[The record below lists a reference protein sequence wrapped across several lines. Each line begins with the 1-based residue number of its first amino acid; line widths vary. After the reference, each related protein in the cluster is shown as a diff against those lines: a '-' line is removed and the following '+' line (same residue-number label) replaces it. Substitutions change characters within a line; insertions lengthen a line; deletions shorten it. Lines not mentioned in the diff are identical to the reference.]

1 MAMFAERGDER
12 VKLWTMQT
20 RDVWES
26 LQRTGVYR
34 TDTALC
40 WMAEELPH
48 AYSWLAREMTKRVG
62 PPPQGVDYP
71 VWAWYMQNGRHKKPD
86 LRSERWCYGPG
97 DEDYCCIELEIAP
110 QRVLLSD
117 FDVWH
122 SVLNNGLISD
132 TEEEDAA
139 LEAFH
144 ASLADAEKTAYKEK
158 NWERALT
165 FPHSTTTGRRAANGC
180 RRHSGN
186 SGARMF
192 AACAFFAQASTSAL
206 PKSDEGVSGGQKA
219 ASSLY
224 QRKRLFTCR
233 LNPPAARA
241 RR

>member
-1 MAMFAERGDER
+1 MAMFAERGDDR

-20 RDVWES
+20 RQTWDD

-132 TEEEDAA
+132 TEEEDVA

-144 ASLADAEKTAYKEK
+144 ASFSDEEKTAYKEK
-158 NWERALT
+158 NWERVFDISPLNNNWTTRGEWVQAT
-165 FPHSTTTGRRAANGC
+165 FWELRREDVRAVRFFRTGKYKRPPE
-180 RRHSGN
+180 
-186 SGARMF
+186 AR
-192 AACAFFAQASTSAL
+192 
-206 PKSDEGVSGGQKA
+206 
-219 ASSLY
+219 
-224 QRKRLFTCR
+224 
-233 LNPPAARA
+233 
-241 RR
+241 

>member
-86 LRSERWCYGPG
+86 LRSERWGYGPG

-122 SVLNNGLISD
+122 GVLNNGLISD
-132 TEEEDAA
+132 TEEEDVA

-144 ASLADAEKTAYKEK
+144 ASLSDEEKTAYKEK
-158 NWERALT
+158 NWEHVFDISPLSNNWTTRGEWVQATFWELRREDVRAVR
-165 FPHSTTTGRRAANGC
+165 FFRTGKYKRPPE
-180 RRHSGN
+180 
-186 SGARMF
+186 AR
-192 AACAFFAQASTSAL
+192 
-206 PKSDEGVSGGQKA
+206 
-219 ASSLY
+219 
-224 QRKRLFTCR
+224 
-233 LNPPAARA
+233 
-241 RR
+241 

>member
-1 MAMFAERGDER
+1 MAMFAERGDDR

-20 RDVWES
+20 RQTWDD
-26 LQRTGVYR
+26 LQRTGVFR

-40 WMAEELPH
+40 WMAEYFPQ

-86 LRSERWCYGPG
+86 LRSERWGYGPG

-122 SVLNNGLISD
+122 GVLNNGLISD
-132 TEEEDAA
+132 TEEEDVA

-144 ASLADAEKTAYKEK
+144 ASLSDEEKTAYKEK
-158 NWERALT
+158 NWERVFDISPLSNNWTTRGEWVQAT
-165 FPHSTTTGRRAANGC
+165 FWELRREDVRAVRFFRTGKYKRPPE
-180 RRHSGN
+180 
-186 SGARMF
+186 AR
-192 AACAFFAQASTSAL
+192 
-206 PKSDEGVSGGQKA
+206 
-219 ASSLY
+219 
-224 QRKRLFTCR
+224 
-233 LNPPAARA
+233 
-241 RR
+241 

>member
-1 MAMFAERGDER
+1 MAMFAERGDDR

-86 LRSERWCYGPG
+86 LRSERWGYGPG

-132 TEEEDAA
+132 TEEEDVA

-144 ASLADAEKTAYKEK
+144 ESLADAEKTAYKEK
-158 NWERALT
+158 NWERVFDISPLNNNWTTRGEWVQAT
-165 FPHSTTTGRRAANGC
+165 FWELRREDVRAVRFFRTGKYKRPPE
-180 RRHSGN
+180 
-186 SGARMF
+186 AR
-192 AACAFFAQASTSAL
+192 
-206 PKSDEGVSGGQKA
+206 
-219 ASSLY
+219 
-224 QRKRLFTCR
+224 
-233 LNPPAARA
+233 
-241 RR
+241 

>member
-97 DEDYCCIELEIAP
+97 DEDYCCIELEIVP

-117 FDVWH
+117 FDVC
-122 SVLNNGLISD
+122 
-132 TEEEDAA
+132 T
-139 LEAFH
+139 
-144 ASLADAEKTAYKEK
+144 AS
-158 NWERALT
+158 
-165 FPHSTTTGRRAANGC
+165 STTASFLTRRKKTSHWRRSTSRLQTQKRPPTRKRTGRRVFDISPLNNNWTTRANGC
-180 RRHSGN
+180 RPPSGN
-186 SGARMF
+186 SGARMS
-192 AACAFFAQASTSAL
+192 APCAFSAQASTSAL
-206 PKSDEGVSGGQKA
+206 PRRDEGRCGGQKA

>member
-1 MAMFAERGDER
+1 MAMFAERGDDR

-20 RDVWES
+20 RQTWDD

-86 LRSERWCYGPG
+86 LRSERWGYGPG

-132 TEEEDAA
+132 TEEEDVA

-144 ASLADAEKTAYKEK
+144 ASFSDEEKTAYKEK
-158 NWERALT
+158 NWERVFDISPLNNNWTTRGEWVQAT
-165 FPHSTTTGRRAANGC
+165 FWELRREDVRAVRFFRTGKYKRPPE
-180 RRHSGN
+180 
-186 SGARMF
+186 AR
-192 AACAFFAQASTSAL
+192 
-206 PKSDEGVSGGQKA
+206 
-219 ASSLY
+219 
-224 QRKRLFTCR
+224 
-233 LNPPAARA
+233 
-241 RR
+241 

>member
-1 MAMFAERGDER
+1 MAMFAERGDDR

-48 AYSWLAREMTKRVG
+48 AYSWLAREMTKRVS

-122 SVLNNGLISD
+122 GVLNNGLISD
-132 TEEEDAA
+132 TEEEDVA

-144 ASLADAEKTAYKEK
+144 ESLADAEKIAYKEK
-158 NWERALT
+158 NWERVFDISPLNNNWTTRGEWVQAT
-165 FPHSTTTGRRAANGC
+165 FWELRREDVRAVRFFRTGKYKRPPE
-180 RRHSGN
+180 
-186 SGARMF
+186 
-192 AACAFFAQASTSAL
+192 AQ
-206 PKSDEGVSGGQKA
+206 
-219 ASSLY
+219 
-224 QRKRLFTCR
+224 
-233 LNPPAARA
+233 
-241 RR
+241 

>member
-86 LRSERWCYGPG
+86 LRSERWGYGPG

-132 TEEEDAA
+132 TEEEDVA

-144 ASLADAEKTAYKEK
+144 ESLADAE
-158 NWERALT
+158 
-165 FPHSTTTGRRAANGC
+165 
-180 RRHSGN
+180 
-186 SGARMF
+186 
-192 AACAFFAQASTSAL
+192 
-206 PKSDEGVSGGQKA
+206 
-219 ASSLY
+219 
-224 QRKRLFTCR
+224 
-233 LNPPAARA
+233 
-241 RR
+241 

>member
-20 RDVWES
+20 RDVGES

-97 DEDYCCIELEIAP
+97 DEDYCCIELEIVP

-122 SVLNNGLISD
+122 GVLNNGLISD
-132 TEEEDAA
+132 TEEEDVA

-144 ASLADAEKTAYKEK
+144 ASLSDEEKTAYKEK
-158 NWERALT
+158 NWERVFDISPLSNNWTTRGEWVQAT
-165 FPHSTTTGRRAANGC
+165 FWELRREDVRAVRFFRTGKYKRPPE
-180 RRHSGN
+180 
-186 SGARMF
+186 AR
-192 AACAFFAQASTSAL
+192 
-206 PKSDEGVSGGQKA
+206 
-219 ASSLY
+219 
-224 QRKRLFTCR
+224 
-233 LNPPAARA
+233 
-241 RR
+241 

>member
-86 LRSERWCYGPG
+86 LRSERWGYGPG

-122 SVLNNGLISD
+122 GVLNNGLISD
-132 TEEEDAA
+132 TEEEDVA

-144 ASLADAEKTAYKEK
+144 ASLSDEEKTAYKEK
-158 NWERALT
+158 NWERVFDISPLSNNWTTRGEWVQAT
-165 FPHSTTTGRRAANGC
+165 FWELRHEDVRAVRFFRTGKYKRPPE
-180 RRHSGN
+180 
-186 SGARMF
+186 AR
-192 AACAFFAQASTSAL
+192 
-206 PKSDEGVSGGQKA
+206 
-219 ASSLY
+219 
-224 QRKRLFTCR
+224 
-233 LNPPAARA
+233 
-241 RR
+241 

>member
-86 LRSERWCYGPG
+86 LRSERWGYGPG

-132 TEEEDAA
+132 TEEEDVA

-158 NWERALT
+158 NWERVFDISPLNNNWTTRGEWVQAT
-165 FPHSTTTGRRAANGC
+165 FWELRHEDVRAVRFFRTGKYKRPPE
-180 RRHSGN
+180 
-186 SGARMF
+186 AR
-192 AACAFFAQASTSAL
+192 
-206 PKSDEGVSGGQKA
+206 
-219 ASSLY
+219 
-224 QRKRLFTCR
+224 
-233 LNPPAARA
+233 
-241 RR
+241 